1 MSQNNKTATVID
13 VARAV
18 NCSPHV
24 VRVLADRGLIEM
36 KRDYNNWRRFPNLGK
51 SIQEMQNLLYSEPEK
66 PDLEAQRCNENIE
79 PLRRVTCE

>member
-18 NCSPHV
+18 NCSPPV
-24 VRVLADRGLIEM
+24 GRGLADRGLIEM

-51 SIQEMQNLLYSEPEK
+51 SIQEMQNILHPDPESTAN
-66 PDLEAQRCNENIE
+66 DH
-79 PLRRVTCE
+79 